1 MPADEAALARE
12 VAKLREELRQMR
24 EIVDMLVSVVMEN
37 EEEDEELFESPFRGH
52 DDDRRFNFL
61 T

>member
-1 MPADEAALARE
+1 MPTDEAALAKE

-37 EEEDEELFESPFRGH
+37 EEDEEVFEPPFRASG
-52 DDDRRFNFL
+52 DDRRFNLL